1 MWLIDATNDLT
12 RHAVGSQTIVILHQQ
27 HQKLCPAEGKYHEFL
42 EGAGRW
48 RYDVWR
54 TLLERDQTRQM
65 MEALT
70 RTVAT
75 NGACG
80 DWNGYTA

>member
-1 MWLIDATNDLT
+1 MYVFLFACVFSLQMNW
-12 RHAVGSQTIVILHQQ
+12 TISFFHSKIG
-27 HQKLCPAEGKYHEFL
+27 CPEAEGKYHEFL

-70 RTVAT
+70 QRASVDF
-75 NGACG
+75 CVC
-80 DWNGYTA
+80 

>member
-1 MWLIDATNDLT
+1 MSYCI
-12 RHAVGSQTIVILHQQ
+12 HH
-27 HQKLCPAEGKYHEFL
+27 KLCQAEGKYHEFL

-75 NGACG
+75 NGACE